1 MQSQDTV
8 PGPRIILVLQTPLAE
23 SVLDVFLKDT
33 QRNLEKKFEFPSD
46 KPTESLR
53 RCSRG
58 GGEPQLEFQ
67 EIKSTPKMGFQ

>member
-33 QRNLEKKFEFPSD
+33 QRNLEKWPLNFPLI
-46 KPTESLR
+46 SL
-53 RCSRG
+53 
-58 GGEPQLEFQ
+58 
-67 EIKSTPKMGFQ
+67 KSPSEGVVEEVVSPS